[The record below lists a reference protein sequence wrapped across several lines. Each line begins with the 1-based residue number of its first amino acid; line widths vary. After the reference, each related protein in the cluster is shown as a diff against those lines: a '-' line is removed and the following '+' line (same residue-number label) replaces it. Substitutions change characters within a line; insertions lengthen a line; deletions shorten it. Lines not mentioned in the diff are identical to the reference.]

1 MIDRAHA
8 GAQRIKPAVR
18 HAWHEHLRRRAID
31 DTERAALRSCVV
43 IAPHPDD
50 ETFGC
55 GATIAR
61 KTAAG
66 TTVDVIVVTDGRASH
81 RSERITPDELVEI
94 RTGELYAA
102 GQALGIPAGRV
113 HQLGVADGE
122 LIPARDRVRD
132 EIAERLLDLA
142 PDDVLVTSGL
152 DWHDDHR
159 VTSEI
164 VREIFP
170 SLPLG
175 TELAEFPI
183 WWWADGPWPMRPPG
197 ASVPVRGLR
206 LVSDPL
212 RALGGPRP
220 RAVSTGGFLDR
231 KRAAIGAYASQ
242 TTNLTGEPGWAVL
255 DDAWID
261 QFCGPAELFLPVT

>member
-1 MIDRAHA
+1 MIGRAHA
-8 GAQRIKPAVR
+8 AAQRVKPAVR
-18 HAWHEHLRRRAID
+18 NAWHEHLYRRSVD
-31 DTERAALRSCVV
+31 DSVRTASRSCVV
-43 IAPHPDD
+43 VAPHPDD

-61 KTAAG
+61 KVAAG
-66 TTVDVIVVTDGRASH
+66 SAVDVIVVTDGRASH
-81 RSERITPDELVEI
+81 RSTQITPDELVEI
-94 RTGELYAA
+94 RTRELHAA
-102 GQALGIPAGRV
+102 AAALGVTAAHV

-122 LIPARDRVRD
+122 LVAARDSVRSELAD
-132 EIAERLLDLA
+132 RILDLA
-142 PDDVLVTSGL
+142 PDDVLVTSAL

-159 VTSEI
+159 VTAEI

-170 SLPLG
+170 SLRLG
-175 TELAEFPI
+175 TELSEFPI

-197 ASVPVRGLR
+197 ASVPVRALR

-220 RAVSTGGFLDR
+220 RAVSTSGFLDR
-231 KRAAIGAYASQ
+231 KRAAIAAYASQ

-255 DDAWID
+255 DRAWID
-261 QFCGPAELFLPVT
+261 QFCGPDELFLRVP

>member
-1 MIDRAHA
+1 MIERAHA
-8 GAQRIKPAVR
+8 AVQQVKPAVR
-18 HAWHEHLRRRAID
+18 RAWHGHVRRRAVD
-31 DTERAALRSCVV
+31 DTTRSATRTCVV
-43 IAPHPDD
+43 VAPHPDD

-81 RSERITPDELVEI
+81 RSDRIAPDELADI
-94 RTGELYAA
+94 RTRELHTATR
-102 GQALGIPAGRV
+102 ALGMPDGHV
-113 HQLGVADGE
+113 HQLGVRDGE
-122 LIPARDRVRD
+122 LIPSRRQVRD
-132 EIAERLLDLA
+132 ELADRLLDLA

-170 SLPLG
+170 ALRLG
-175 TELAEFPI
+175 TELVEFPI

-197 ASVPVRGLR
+197 ASVPVRALR
-206 LVSDPL
+206 LVGDPL

-220 RAVSTGGFLDR
+220 RAVATDGFLDC
-231 KRAAIGAYASQ
+231 KRAAISAYASQ

-255 DDAWID
+255 DDAWIE
-261 QFCGPAELFLPVT
+261 QFCGPVELFLPVT

>member
-1 MIDRAHA
+1 VTGRAHA
-8 GAQRIKPAVR
+8 AAQHVKPAVR
-18 HAWHEHLRRRAID
+18 RAWHGHLRRRAVD
-31 DTERAALRSCVV
+31 DTARSASRSCVV
-43 IAPHPDD
+43 GMGRDDD

-66 TTVDVIVVTDGRASH
+66 TPVDVIVVTDGRASH
-81 RSERITPDELVEI
+81 RSEHITPDELADI
-94 RTGELYAA
+94 RTRELHAA
-102 GQALGIPAGRV
+102 AQALGVTAAHV
-113 HQLGVADGE
+113 HQLGVADGA

-132 EIAERLLDLA
+132 ELADRLLDLA

-159 VTSEI
+159 VTSAI

-170 SLPLG
+170 SLRLG
-175 TELAEFPI
+175 TGLAEYPI

-197 ASVPVRGLR
+197 ASVSVRALR
-206 LVSDPL
+206 LVGDPL

-220 RAVSTGGFLDR
+220 RAVSTEGFLDR
-231 KRAAIGAYASQ
+231 KRAAVRAYASQ
-242 TTNLTGEPGWAVL
+242 TTKLTGEPGWAVL
-255 DDAWID
+255 DDTWID
-261 QFCGPAELFLPVT
+261 QFCGPVELFLQVT

>member
-8 GAQRIKPAVR
+8 AAQQVKPAVR
-18 HAWHEHLRRRAID
+18 RAWHQHLWRRAVD
-31 DTERAALRSCVV
+31 DTARSASRSCVV
-43 IAPHPDD
+43 VVPHPDD

-66 TTVDVIVVTDGRASH
+66 AAVDVIVVTDGRASH
-81 RSERITPDELVEI
+81 RSEHITPDELAAL
-94 RTGELYAA
+94 RTRELRAA
-102 GQALGIPAGRV
+102 TLELGVSPAHV
-113 HQLGVADGE
+113 HQLGVADGT
-122 LIPARDRVRD
+122 LIATRNRVRD
-132 EIAERLLDLA
+132 ELADRLFDLA

-164 VREIFP
+164 VREIHP
-170 SLPLG
+170 SMRLG

-197 ASVPVRGLR
+197 ASVPVRAFR
-206 LVSDPL
+206 LVADPF
-212 RALGGPRP
+212 RALGGARP
-220 RAVSTGGFLDR
+220 RAVATDGFLDR
-231 KRAAIGAYASQ
+231 KRAAIAAYASQ
-242 TTNLTGEPGWAVL
+242 TTNLTGEPDWAVL
-255 DDAWID
+255 DPAWIE
-261 QFCGPAELFLPVT
+261 QFCGPVELFLQVP